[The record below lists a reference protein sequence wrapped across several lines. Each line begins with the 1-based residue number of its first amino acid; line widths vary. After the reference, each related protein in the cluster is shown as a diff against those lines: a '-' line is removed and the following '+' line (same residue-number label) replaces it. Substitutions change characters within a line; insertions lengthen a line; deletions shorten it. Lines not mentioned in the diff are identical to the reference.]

1 MEKRENTEN
10 NLRKMARIT
19 KNIFRSPFKRKVLII
34 VLAIILIIILCG
46 AAYDSLVDAFSD
58 EVSEFVTENPVEY
71 DTEDNSIIISD
82 DTIDGLIKVI
92 EDMGLDLEDLEL
104 TREDVEKLYAAEV
117 VSSEINR
124 GVPEEE
130 GKYYGRVY
138 LKRLNPDTGELES
151 LIFEPSLETKMGSRQ
166 KF

>member
-1 MEKRENTEN
+1 MEKRENTES

-19 KNIFRSPFKRKVLII
+19 KNIFKSPFKRKILLIAIAVILII
-34 VLAIILIIILCG
+34 VLCV
-46 AAYDSLVDAFSD
+46 AAYDSLVELFSD
-58 EVSEFVTENPVEY
+58 NVSEYVQGNPVEY
-71 DTEDNSIIISD
+71 DINDNSIIISD
-82 DTIDGLIKVI
+82 ETIDGLIKVM

-104 TREDVEKLYAAEV
+104 TREDVAKFYAAEV

-138 LKRLNPDTGELES
+138 IKRLNPNTGELET
-151 LIFEPSLETKMGSRQ
+151 LNYEPSLEVFEQM
-166 KF
+166 